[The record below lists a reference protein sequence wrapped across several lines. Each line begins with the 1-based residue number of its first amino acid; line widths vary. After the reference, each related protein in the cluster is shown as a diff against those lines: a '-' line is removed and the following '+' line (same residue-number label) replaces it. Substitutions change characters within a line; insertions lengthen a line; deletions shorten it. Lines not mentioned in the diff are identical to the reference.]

1 MTRSLPKNPDIS
13 WLKKQAKKLLKRF
26 QEGNPHALAIVKS
39 SHPKADAFASL
50 RDAQLVI
57 ARSYGFPGWQEL
69 SEAVELAQ
77 DAEKNLSDKAALFI
91 QLGCVQYN
99 GNDSLRNY
107 QRARKL
113 YASYPEIAEFNF
125 YTALVANNASVV
137 SKYLGSDA
145 TLAKTPG
152 GPFSWPPLLYVTYS
166 RIGQP
171 EDTLQSLSI
180 LKQLLDCGADPNSHV
195 ILDDTYRFTALT
207 GAMGEGEQGVNQP
220 PHQNAEQMVALLLD
234 AGANPNEGQGLYNTM
249 FTDSADKW
257 LALLFNRGLNASD
270 PLNWDDGGHGPQL
283 TTLEYQLASAV
294 GSNRLSR
301 VKLLLNAGTSPNAC
315 DTYNGRSVHTNA
327 VLANHT
333 EIALLLEEKGAI
345 VEQLDFRDQFR
356 LACVRADS
364 DAIAGLLESNPAL
377 KEDPTLLHAAAEHA
391 SPVVVRELISQGFDI
406 NGQSKHGRTLLHNY
420 ALSNDVASIQALIRL
435 GARTDIRDNSHSSIA
450 AGFAAYSASYE
461 AMRLLLDVSNS
472 LLDVCCCA
480 YLERAQI
487 LVEKTPVAL
496 HDRTEQGNTVLHVI
510 GAWLHDEPEYQTY
523 KLMVDLLIT
532 AGADI
537 NAKNRQDQTPIQFS
551 LANGFETLAELLAEH
566 S

>member
-1 MTRSLPKNPDIS
+1 M
-13 WLKKQAKKLLKRF
+13 QF
-26 QEGNPHALAIVKS
+26 QEDNPHALATVNS
-39 SHPKADAFASL
+39 NHPRPEVFAGL

-77 DAEKNLSDKAALFI
+77 YAEKDLSDKAALLI

-99 GNDSLRNY
+99 GNDLLRNF

-113 YASYPEIAEFNF
+113 YAAYPEIAETNF
-125 YTALVANNASVV
+125 YSALVANNASVV
-137 SKYLGSDA
+137 SNYLGSDN

-152 GPFSWPPLLYVTYS
+152 GPFSWPPLLYLTYS
-166 RIGQP
+166 RIGDP
-171 EDTLQSLSI
+171 EHTQQSVLI
-180 LKQLLDCGADPNSHV
+180 LKQLLDCGAEPNSHV
-195 ILDDTYRFTALT
+195 MLNDTYRFTALT

-220 PHQNAEQMVALLLD
+220 PHQNADEMVALLLD

-257 LALLFNRGLNASD
+257 LAVLLSRGLKASD
-270 PLNWDDGGHGPQL
+270 SLNWDATGQAAQV

-294 GSNRLSR
+294 DSNRESR
-301 VKLLLNAGTSPNAC
+301 VKLLLNAGASPNARN
-315 DTYNGRSVHTNA
+315 TYNGRTIHTNA
-327 VLANHT
+327 VLANHKA
-333 EIALLLEEKGAI
+333 IAQLLEEKGAI
-345 VEQLDFRDQFR
+345 VERLDISDQFR

-377 KEDPTLLHAAAEHA
+377 KENPTLLHAAAEHA
-391 SPVVVRELISQGFDI
+391 SPGVVRELIKQGFDI

-420 ALSNDVASIQALIRL
+420 ALSNDTASIQALISL
-435 GARTDIRDNSHSSIA
+435 GARTDILDNSHDSIA
-450 AGFAAYSASYE
+450 AGFAAYSGSYE
-461 AMRLLLDVSNS
+461 AMRLLLDTSNS

-480 YLERAQI
+480 YLERAQT
-487 LVEKTPVAL
+487 LVEQSPAAL
-496 HDRTEQGNTVLHVI
+496 HDRTDRGNTVLHVI
-510 GAWLHDEPEYQTY
+510 GAWLHDEPEYETY
-523 KLMVDLLIT
+523 KSLVDLLIK

-537 NAKNRQDQTPIQFS
+537 NAKNKQDQIPIQFC
-551 LANGFETLAELLAEH
+551 LANGFDTLAELLAEH